1 MQIANTLS
9 YSIMPLMI
17 TLILLFGVK
26 ERINVYDAF
35 IEGAKTGIQTAMK
48 IMPYMIAIFLV
59 ISLFRQSETLGIL
72 ERLLNPIFDK
82 IGFPKE
88 LFSMLLI
95 KPISGSG
102 SLGVVKD
109 IITAYGPDSYIGR
122 TASVMMGSA
131 ETIFYTITIY
141 FGVTHVKN
149 IRYTL
154 AGGLVA
160 YAAGVIASII
170 LCRYL

>member
-1 MQIANTLS
+1 MQIANNLS
-9 YSIMPLMI
+9 YSIMPMMI
-17 TLILLFGVK
+17 TIILLFGIK

-35 IEGAKTGIQTAMK
+35 IEGAKTGIKTAMK

-59 ISLFRQSETLGIL
+59 ISLFRESETLGIL
-72 ERLLNPIFDK
+72 ERIMGPIYEK

-88 LFSMLLI
+88 LFSMVLI

-109 IITAYGPDSYIGR
+109 IMTQYGPDSYIGR

-131 ETIFYTITIY
+131 ETVFYTITIY

-160 YAAGVIASII
+160 YIAGVIASVVI
-170 LCRYL
+170 CKYL

>member
-95 KPISGSG
+95 KP
-102 SLGVVKD
+102 
-109 IITAYGPDSYIGR
+109 
-122 TASVMMGSA
+122 
-131 ETIFYTITIY
+131 
-141 FGVTHVKN
+141 
-149 IRYTL
+149 
-154 AGGLVA
+154 
-160 YAAGVIASII
+160 
-170 LCRYL
+170 